1 MVSGRYHR
9 GADLFR
15 PEESWAALYCGLAR
29 EVCVGEIV
37 RHMDADLLPLLND
50 YLLTELHIELSAV
63 ADYRD
68 LASIGLTRDALLVDY
83 DVDVPQRLAAVAR
96 ERGAE
101 GLIVPSA
108 TLLGDVL
115 VIFPD
120 RLRDGSKLEALGST
134 AMRLYVER

>member
-1 MVSGRYHR
+1 
-9 GADLFR
+9 
-15 PEESWAALYCGLAR
+15 
-29 EVCVGEIV
+29 
-37 RHMDADLLPLLND
+37 MDAELLPLLND